1 MTPWKPFWGH
11 SQAGFEWLS
20 SQVRSGGRYRTR
32 TCDLVGVIHT
42 GEILKPPQPS
52 HENQCNPVQLNAA
65 QGTST
70 DNGQIHVSVQKSNE
84 VHENAGESILSRQ
97 VTAKEIDAKL
107 PSDLAQLATIW
118 DKIPVAV
125 RQAWLAT
132 AEALTKEA
140 QP

>member
-1 MTPWKPFWGH
+1 
-11 SQAGFEWLS
+11 
-20 SQVRSGGRYRTR
+20 
-32 TCDLVGVIHT
+32 
-42 GEILKPPQPS
+42 
-52 HENQCNPVQLNAA
+52 VQLNAA